1 MIGELDRLIEV
12 GTAADRKP
20 RPKMRPGYFS
30 LVRDHFLH
38 GLNFPEDANYQG
50 DQMSQPVYDHQMI
63 MMRNSWYGHQ
73 DITLSEQVARTL
85 GLLQG
90 MRSAYRARAGVQ

>member
-1 MIGELDRLIEV
+1 
-12 GTAADRKP
+12 
-20 RPKMRPGYFS
+20 
-30 LVRDHFLH
+30 
-38 GLNFPEDANYQG
+38 
-50 DQMSQPVYDHQMI
+50 MSQPVYDHQMI

-90 MRSAYRARAGVQ
+90 MKSAYRVRAGVE